1 MTPNER
7 TRVDELGY
15 DSSTGFYH
23 LHHDWES
30 SEPLSYTV
38 MHMILA
44 LTGGDSMTSTP
55 LAESIDPDAIDQL
68 LEHDRPMSHPHDRLT
83 FSHEGC
89 TVTVQRDGHVF
100 AAPPG
105 VTGHRDLVGSERDEQ
120 NND

>member
-1 MTPNER
+1 NEP
-7 TRVDELGY
+7 GY

-38 MHMILA
+38 MQMILA
-44 LTGGDSMTSTP
+44 LTGGDSLTSAP
-55 LAESIDPDAIDQL
+55 LAKSIDPDAIDQL
-68 LEHDRPMSHPHDRLT
+68 LGHDRPMSHPYDRVT

-100 AAPPG
+100 ATPPG
-105 VTGHRDLVGSERDEQ
+105 VTRNRFLIDSGT
-120 NND
+120 